1 MFNLYRLV
9 FTLFVIQWNFLVAW
23 FNFQN
28 RDRCSFLFSE
38 ESERRWK
45 EFLKALNFITA
56 YDYAGAIF
64 FFFSK
69 EKAVKLIEFKIV
81 SGVSKG
87 IESIY
92 RV

>member
-1 MFNLYRLV
+1 MRLRR
-9 FTLFVIQWNFLVAW
+9 
-23 FNFQN
+23 
-28 RDRCSFLFSE
+28 RDF
-38 ESERRWK
+38 
-45 EFLKALNFITA
+45 
-56 YDYAGAIF
+56 F